1 VQPSDTSYDSS
12 WDCPH
17 LPGLESS
24 WQESDWLTFY
34 DPVKGVGG
42 VVRIGQEPNRQK
54 GQPNLFVFA
63 LGGLRFLMKDVG
75 GRGLDCDIQPADR
88 WGTGCRVAGHSVD
101 ALGEARMRFQW
112 GYPETTGDL
121 EFDDN
126 FYVPRDWSTSD
137 RGADVIAGLNAD
149 GHLECAGRLRGSVRI
164 GEQRYQ
170 LNCFAHRDRSW
181 GVRDHYMRRM
191 NRAYGAWGTI
201 GPELSFAIMR
211 LELNDGRQL
220 ATGFVDRNG
229 GSEDIADVTLHT
241 TLDADLASPLRGVV
255 IMSLVTGEIIRV
267 ECNLVQAHGG
277 FAPGISFNAV
287 GTIEYAGM
295 TGFCDYS
302 ATANPSRGEHIL
314 TTDDVYGLAVE
325 AGLSET
331 WPEAL
336 PAR

>member
-1 VQPSDTSYDSS
+1 MQPSDVSYDSS

-17 LPGLESS
+17 QPGSESS

-75 GRGLDCDIQPADR
+75 GRGLDCDLQPADR

-101 ALGEARMRFQW
+101 ALGQGRMQFRW
-112 GYPETTGDL
+112 DYPETDGDL
-121 EFDDN
+121 EFSDS
-126 FYVPRDWSTSD
+126 FYVPRDWSTSAK
-137 RGADVIAGLNAD
+137 GADVIAGLNAD

-164 GEQRYQ
+164 GEVSYQ
-170 LNCFAHRDRSW
+170 LDCFSHRDRSW

-191 NRAYGAWGTI
+191 TRAYGAWGTV

-220 ATGFVDRNG
+220 ATGFVARNG
-229 GSEDIADVTLHT
+229 GSEDIGDVQLVT
-241 TLDADLASPLRGVV
+241 TLDSDLASPLRGVV
-255 IMSLVTGEIIRV
+255 IMTLVTGEVVQV
-267 ECNLVQAHGG
+267 ECNLAQAHGG

-287 GTIEYAGM
+287 GTFEYAGK

-302 ATANPSRGEHIL
+302 ATANPGRGEHIL
-314 TTDDVYGLAVE
+314 TVDDVNSLAVE
-325 AGLSET
+325 AGLSAT
-331 WPEAL
+331 RPLVL
-336 PAR
+336 PAQ